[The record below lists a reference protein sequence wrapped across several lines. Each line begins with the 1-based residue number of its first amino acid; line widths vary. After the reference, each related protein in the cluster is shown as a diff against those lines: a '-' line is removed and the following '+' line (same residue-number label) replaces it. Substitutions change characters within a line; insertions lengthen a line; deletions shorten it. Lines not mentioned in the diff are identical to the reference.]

1 MGKKKSGGHLASS
14 ATTGGV
20 TTLSATYLQFQDMLQ
35 ADVQQ
40 RQRVNDRCYAIL
52 QMVQGDTKKLSTLPP
67 ELLAEYTS
75 LQILVKSYRIIDPLF
90 LALIADMTSNGQ
102 SPDSSPTM
110 PGFGSAPSTVLAG
123 FYTSNTTP
131 PIPPG
136 DDAVLVALYG
146 ILVRDNHTDPGWPLD
161 EGVAS
166 GAFPLPLTAPFAN
179 ALASA
184 RGEYTAYRDLYTN
197 VFKTLFDEAAQGPFE
212 DGLGN
217 VGPSSPT
224 SAKLQAAQWAMVV
237 YALVQQ
243 GVRADDPLLALK
255 AGGALA
261 SAAGANDAA
270 PPSSIAI
277 DLPDLEQQAD
287 VEIQTANLEAMQGIY
302 FAAML
307 EELKI
312 FQVTEKLVELF
323 QLGMLPLGRGRA
335 GDFLYNYWR
344 QSVTRMTEVERRNLY
359 ARCFGIPGGD
369 ASQGNPNREFNDL
382 WLRFISAV
390 SSYARQVTVNNLLLA
405 SIPMPVNTE
414 QVRKSGRDIAAN
426 LSLHGYGV
434 AYFAATE
441 LQKQLNDIIA
451 LLNDEDVKRA
461 YGSRDIWQVIDQVAT
476 LELGGARNSI
486 RCRTMASAGAII
498 IRWLAD
504 HADVLAQPGRAEI
517 LDLAQIRSPLPLAK
531 GVKPTTKPRD
541 SDLVD
546 ACDRYL
552 AVTGTT
558 DVSRDQW
565 AQPSDTPAIPTRPI
579 QIPSIARDMLE
590 AVGVSP
596 NGQSKS

>member
-1 MGKKKSGGHLASS
+1 MGKMKSVS
-14 ATTGGV
+14 APT
-20 TTLSATYLQFQDMLQ
+20 ATYLQFLDMLQ
-35 ADVQQ
+35 ADSQQ

-52 QMVQGDTKKLSTLPP
+52 QMVQGDTTRLSTLPP
-67 ELLAEYTS
+67 ELLAEYNN
-75 LQILVKSYRIIDPLF
+75 LQTLLTNYQIVDPLF

-102 SPDSSPTM
+102 KPTPLPSM
-110 PGFGSAPSTVLAG
+110 PGIGSAPATVLAG
-123 FYTSNTTP
+123 SYPYDSSSLTP
-131 PIPPG
+131 PAY
-136 DDAVLVALYG
+136 DAALVALYG

-166 GAFPLPLTAPFAN
+166 GAFPLPLTPAFAN
-179 ALASA
+179 ALANA
-184 RGEYTAYRDLYTN
+184 RGEYTANKQLYTK
-197 VFKTLFDEAAQGPFE
+197 VFKTLYNEATQSPVE
-212 DGLGN
+212 DALGN
-217 VGPSSPT
+217 VSTGSANT
-224 SAKLQAAQWAMVV
+224 AKLQAGRWAQVA
-237 YALVQQ
+237 YSLIQQ
-243 GVRADDPLLALK
+243 GVRYDDTLLDLK
-255 AGGALA
+255 AQAALA

-302 FAAML
+302 FSAML

-369 ASQGNPNREFNDL
+369 ASQGNPNRDFNDL

-390 SSYARQVTVNNLLLA
+390 SSYARQVTVNNLLQA

-451 LLNDEDVKRA
+451 LLNDEDIKRA

-486 RCRTMASAGAII
+486 RYRTMASAGAVI